1 MKSGGLHIESMKSW
15 LPKANKPVVIAG
27 PCSAETE
34 SQVLEVAKKLAATNR
49 VSLLRAGV
57 WKPRT
62 RPNSFEGIGDK
73 ALAWLMKAEHQ
84 FGIPAI
90 IEVANEDHVKKA
102 LDAGLRHLW
111 IGARTTVNPF
121 SVQGIADALQGQ
133 DIPVLVKNP
142 LNPDLDLWIGAL
154 ERLNKAGIK
163 KLVAVH
169 RGFNTYQDHVFRNS
183 PNWEIPIELK
193 TRFPELDVIVDPS
206 HISGKRSLLHE
217 VSQKALDL
225 SFDGLMI
232 ETHPNPDEAWSD
244 PKQQI
249 FLEQFEDFLTQ
260 LEIRQSHFEDTIVI
274 NQLEQ
279 LRKLIDQVDH
289 NLIENL
295 SRRLEI
301 VEQIGHYK
309 AEHNVTVF
317 QLERWRQ
324 ILNDRLE
331 HGESKGLEP
340 EMIKAIWGDLHK
352 ASIQLQTEIA
362 QRHLREND

>member
-1 MKSGGLHIESMKSW
+1 MKSDGLEIESMKSW
-15 LPKANKPVVIAG
+15 LPASDKPIIIAG

-34 SQVLEVAKKLAATNR
+34 EQVLEVAEKLAKSGR
-49 VSLLRAGV
+49 VALFRAGI

-62 RPNSFEGIGDK
+62 RPNSFEGVGDK
-73 ALAWLMKAEHQ
+73 GLPWIMKAEKE

-90 IEVANEDHVKKA
+90 IEVANEEHVKKA

-121 SVQGIADALQGQ
+121 SVQEIADALEGEN
-133 DIPVLVKNP
+133 IPVLVKNP
-142 LNPDLDLWIGAL
+142 LNPDLDLWMGAM

-193 TRFPELDVIVDPS
+193 TRIPELDIIVDPS
-206 HISGKRSLLHE
+206 HIGGKRSLLLDI
-217 VSQKALDL
+217 SQKAMDL
-225 SFDGLMI
+225 GFDGLMI

-249 FLEQFEDFLTQ
+249 FLDQFEDFLAQ
-260 LEIRQSHFEDTIVI
+260 LEIRQHHFEDTAAL
-274 NQLEQ
+274 NQLAQ

-289 NLIENL
+289 NLLENL
-295 SRRLEI
+295 RHRLEI
-301 VEQIGHYK
+301 SEQIGQYK

-324 ILNDRLE
+324 ILDDRLE
-331 HGESKGLEP
+331 HGTSKGLET
-340 EMIKAIWGDLHK
+340 ELIKAVWGELHK
-352 ASIQLQTEIA
+352 ASIHIQTEVA